1 MSFQI
6 PITIASA
13 IKQIDENKYL
23 LPAIQREFVWKATQI
38 EWLFDSIM
46 QDYPISSFL
55 FWKTEFDTSKNY
67 RFYKVMGNYR
77 EHYQTHNEEFKPST
91 QNDFIT
97 ILDGQQRLTSLY
109 IGLKGSYA
117 YKTPRK
123 RWENTENS
131 IPTRH
136 LYLNLSND
144 LSNQEDGKKYE
155 FKFLDKNATS
165 EKTLFQRNIEENQ
178 DLWFK
183 VSEILNFKTEDDLDN
198 FIDESDFNSKNKSII
213 RKLYRVICTK
223 NLINYYLEESQE
235 LDKALNIFI
244 RVNSGGTHLS
254 YADLLM
260 SIAVANWK
268 EKDARKEINDLVD
281 NIRDKGFTYSK
292 DLVMRTFLFLYSTD
306 IKFKVTNFSSEKTKI
321 FEEKWIDIKDCIL
334 STFDLIKSYGFNDD
348 TLTSKNAVIP
358 IIYYLY
364 HKKIYKDF
372 ANKVDFKED
381 RIIIKE
387 WLHIVLINRVF
398 GGTPDS
404 TLAQIRK
411 AFTNGIEKKEY
422 MKQSLSTFPKK
433 EIFEKIRKDML
444 IDYESILSTQYED
457 KYTFSI
463 LSLLYP
469 NLDYK
474 NNNFHKDHLHPKN
487 HYNSLN
493 DSLKDKYSFETY
505 NSILNLQMLGSNE
518 NKSKRDKSLHDW
530 ISHEIQTKD
539 KQGFLD
545 DHLIPDVDWSLSNFD
560 EFIGKR
566 KQILTNKLKELV
578 GDV

>member
-1 MSFQI
+1 MSFQT

-67 RFYKVMGNYR
+67 RFYKVMSNYR

-136 LYLNLSND
+136 LYLNLSNE
-144 LSNQEDGKKYE
+144 LLNQEDGKKYE

-165 EKTLFQRNIEENQ
+165 EKTLFQKNIEENQ

-244 RVNSGGTHLS
+244 RVNSSGTHLS

-281 NIRDKGFTYSK
+281 NIRDRGFTYSK

-505 NSILNLQMLGSNE
+505 NSILNLQILGSNE
-518 NKSKRDKSLHDW
+518 NKSKQDKSLHDW

-545 DHLIPDVDWSLSNFD
+545 NHLIPDVDWSLSNFD